1 MRTETYVMNKLT
13 GKVGIAYDLPEWL
26 DFDEKPPRSFDV
38 QWGDNNYTLRAS
50 TKSTAKITKEVA
62 DIIRSV

>member
-26 DFDEKPPRSFDV
+26 NFDEKPPRSFDV
-38 QWGDNNYTLRAS
+38 KWGDNNYTLRAS

-62 DIIRSV
+62 DIMRNV

>member
-1 MRTETYVMNKLT
+1 MTETYVMNKLT

-26 DFDEKPPRSFDV
+26 DFNEKPHRSFDV
-38 QWGDNNYTLRAS
+38 KWGDNNYTLRAS

-62 DIIRSV
+62 DIMRGV